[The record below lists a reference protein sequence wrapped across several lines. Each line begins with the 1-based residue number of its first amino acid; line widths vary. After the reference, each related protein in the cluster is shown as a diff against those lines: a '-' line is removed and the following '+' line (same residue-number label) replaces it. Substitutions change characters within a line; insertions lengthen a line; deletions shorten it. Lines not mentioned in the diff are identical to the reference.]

1 MRRLAL
7 IACCLA
13 ALGGCAGTPPGS
25 GEPAPWAQAEPA
37 EPAANVDGLLAYFQH
52 VRKMS
57 GGELAREQQAAQ
69 RAYDRNR
76 SDYARMR
83 LAIVLTL
90 PGAAPNDQTR
100 ALELVAP
107 VARNRQSRLQGMAF
121 MMETYLRE
129 LRRIDAEAQGMQQKL
144 EQLKS
149 LERSLIERDEAGR
162 RR

>member
-1 MRRLAL
+1 MRRLA
-7 IACCLA
+7 AFVSSLA
-13 ALGGCAGTPPGS
+13 LLGGCTGMPPFGS
-25 GEPAPWAQAEPA
+25 GEPAPSLQAEPA
-37 EPAANVDGLLAYFQH
+37 ASSESLLAYFQQ

-57 GGELAREQQAAQ
+57 GAELAREQQAAQ
-69 RAYDRNR
+69 RAYERSR
-76 SDYARMR
+76 SDDARVR
-83 LAIVLTL
+83 LAMVLT
-90 PGAAPNDQTR
+90 PPNAAATDQAR

-107 VARNRQSRLQGMAF
+107 VARNRQSRLQGVAF

-129 LRRIDAEAQGMQQKL
+129 LRRIDAEAQSAQQKL